1 MCACRARNADART
14 TRNANALTTSL
25 LLCSVPY
32 RPDSLC
38 PLVSPRGSSNQRSR
52 EGAVRAAWWGS
63 LRLFFIVVACCIRRH
78 VVAPRQAIKRATSFI
93 HPCQPIVTDVICNT
107 DCEATPS
114 HTSNRILVWR
124 HRDANA
130 NFDLLPGRRR
140 HPLRRDETS
149 EQPARSEAAPC
160 VAKDRRSCAVQ
171 ALTRCNPLNESC
183 FVLTERNL
191 ALKELSQRN

>member
-1 MCACRARNADART
+1 MSITKIAIVIRFEARA
-14 TRNANALTTSL
+14 
-25 LLCSVPY
+25 
-32 RPDSLC
+32 
-38 PLVSPRGSSNQRSR
+38 VS
-52 EGAVRAAWWGS
+52 A
-63 LRLFFIVVACCIRRH
+63 ACCGVTRGRPLN
-78 VVAPRQAIKRATSFI
+78 APAAFI

-107 DCEATPS
+107 DCEATLS